1 MAGRVAGPDNP
12 RHESGFGRW
21 RAVEGAAAS
30 GEVMSK
36 SKKRWILL
44 ASFAVV
50 VTAGALVATQ
60 VGGPKIG
67 TKAEQKKKEQP
78 PLAFAA
84 TDIVRL
90 APHKLSVELS
100 MPGTVQ
106 AFNQATVRS
115 KLSAEVRRL
124 PVREG
129 DRVAA
134 GQVIAE
140 FDTAQLRNQLAERQA
155 TLESAR
161 ATLAQTERTR
171 ATNAQLVKQSFISQ
185 SAFDTADDA
194 YRAQAAAVQAA
205 QAQLAQTQL
214 LLSDAVV
221 RAPIAGQVARRLV
234 QPGEKVAFDTP
245 LLHIVDLSRLEV
257 QAQAPVADV
266 AKIAQGA
273 EVDVEIEGLAGQPFK
288 GRIDRINPTTEA
300 GSRMIAI
307 YVLLPNDDGR
317 LRGGMFARVKLQI
330 GGEAPVPALPVSAV
344 QDDRGQSYVW
354 IIAEGKLAR
363 RNVVTGVRDERAQR
377 IEITSGLAADE
388 QVIGTK
394 FDNLR
399 EGMLANIVTAEPKV
413 AARASLALARR
424 ATLAGPPQDSCVPP
438 PGGGRAATGGEAAIR
453 AGAMPCG

>member
-1 MAGRVAGPDNP
+1 MTK
-12 RHESGFGRW
+12 STSRW
-21 RAVEGAAAS
+21 
-30 GEVMSK
+30 M
-36 SKKRWILL
+36 LL
-44 ASFAVV
+44 AGLAVA
-50 VTAGALVATQ
+50 VTAGVVVAMQSGALKLGAR
-60 VGGPKIG
+60 
-67 TKAEQKKKEQP
+67 AEQKKEPP

-84 TDIVRL
+84 SDIVRL
-90 APHKLSVELS
+90 APHRLSVELS

-155 TLESAR
+155 ALDSAR
-161 ATLAQTERTR
+161 ATLAQNERTR
-171 ATNAQLVKQSFISQ
+171 ANNAQLVKQSFISQ

-194 YRAQAAAVQAA
+194 YRAQVAEVQAA

-221 RAPIAGQVARRLV
+221 RAPIAGQVAKRHV
-234 QPGEKVAFDTP
+234 QPGEKVAFDAP
-245 LLHIVDLSRLEV
+245 LLHIVDLARLEV

-266 AKIAQGA
+266 ARIAQGA
-273 EVDVEIEGLAGQPFK
+273 DVEVEIEGLAGQPVK

-300 GSRMIAI
+300 GSRMIAV
-307 YVLLPNDDGR
+307 YVLLPNEDGR
-317 LRGGMFARVKLQI
+317 LRGGMFAKVRLQV
-330 GGEAPVPALPVSAV
+330 GGEAPVPALPISAV
-344 QDDRGQSYVW
+344 QDDRGQSFVW
-354 IIAEGKLAR
+354 VIADGKLAR
-363 RNVVTGVRDERAQR
+363 RNVATGVRDERAQR
-377 IEITSGLAADE
+377 IEIRSGLAGGE

-399 EGMLANIVTAEPKV
+399 EGMLANIVSADVPKV
-413 AARASLALARR
+413 AERPRVALSR
-424 ATLAGPPQDSCVPP
+424 
-438 PGGGRAATGGEAAIR
+438 
-453 AGAMPCG
+453 

>member
-1 MAGRVAGPDNP
+1 MG
-12 RHESGFGRW
+12 
-21 RAVEGAAAS
+21 
-30 GEVMSK
+30 K
-36 SKKRWILL
+36 SSKRWMVLAGLAVAVGVGVLL
-44 ASFAVV
+44 AVQTGVV
-50 VTAGALVATQ
+50 
-60 VGGPKIG
+60 KIG
-67 TKAEQKKKEQP
+67 AKAEQKKKEPP

-90 APHKLSVELS
+90 APHRLSVELA

-171 ATNAQLVKQSFISQ
+171 ASNAQLVKQSFISKN
-185 SAFDTADDA
+185 AFDTADDA

-205 QAQLAQTQL
+205 EAQLAQTQL

-221 RAPIAGQVARRLV
+221 RAPIAGQVAKRYV
-234 QPGEKVAFDTP
+234 QPGEKVAFDAP
-245 LLHIVDLSRLEV
+245 LLYIVDLARLGL

-266 AKIAQGA
+266 ARIAQGA
-273 EVDVEIEGLAGQPFK
+273 EVEVEIEGLPGQPYR

-300 GSRMIAI
+300 GSRMIAV
-307 YVLLPNDDGR
+307 YVMLPNDDGR
-317 LRGGMFARVKLQI
+317 LRGGMFAKVRLQV
-330 GGEAPVPALPVSAV
+330 GSDAPVPALPVTAV

-354 IIAEGKLAR
+354 IVADGKLAR
-363 RNVVTGVRDERAQR
+363 RNVVTGARDERAQR
-377 IEITSGLAADE
+377 IEITSGLSGTE

-413 AARASLALARR
+413 AVRVSLALA
-424 ATLAGPPQDSCVPP
+424 D
-438 PGGGRAATGGEAAIR
+438 
-453 AGAMPCG
+453 

>member
-1 MAGRVAGPDNP
+1 MG
-12 RHESGFGRW
+12 
-21 RAVEGAAAS
+21 
-30 GEVMSK
+30 K
-36 SKKRWILL
+36 SSKRWMVLAGLAVAIGVGVLL
-44 ASFAVV
+44 AAQTGVV
-50 VTAGALVATQ
+50 
-60 VGGPKIG
+60 KIG
-67 TKAEQKKKEQP
+67 AKAEQKKKEPP

-90 APHKLSVELS
+90 APHRLSVELA

-171 ATNAQLVKQSFISQ
+171 ASNAQLVKQSFISKN
-185 SAFDTADDA
+185 AFDTADDA

-205 QAQLAQTQL
+205 EAQLAQTQL

-221 RAPIAGQVARRLV
+221 RAPIAGQVAKRYV
-234 QPGEKVAFDTP
+234 QPGEKVAFDAP
-245 LLHIVDLSRLEV
+245 LLHIVDLARLEL

-266 AKIAQGA
+266 ARIAQGA
-273 EVDVEIEGLAGQPFK
+273 EVEVEIEGLPGQPYR

-300 GSRMIAI
+300 GSRMIAV
-307 YVLLPNDDGR
+307 YVMLPNDDGR
-317 LRGGMFARVKLQI
+317 LRGGMFAKVRLQV
-330 GGEAPVPALPVSAV
+330 GSDAPVPALPVTAV

-354 IIAEGKLAR
+354 IVAEGKLAR
-363 RNVVTGVRDERAQR
+363 RNVVTGARDERAQR
-377 IEITSGLAADE
+377 IEITSGLSGTE

-413 AARASLALARR
+413 AVRVSLALA
-424 ATLAGPPQDSCVPP
+424 D
-438 PGGGRAATGGEAAIR
+438 
-453 AGAMPCG
+453 

>member
-1 MAGRVAGPDNP
+1 LRFVARSRIPSQADGGLAAALRQFATPI
-12 RHESGFGRW
+12 GFGSP
-21 RAVEGAAAS
+21 ATCQGTAS
-30 GEVMSK
+30 AGERMSK
-36 SKKRWILL
+36 SKTRWMIVAGL
-44 ASFAVV
+44 AVLVS
-50 VTAGALVATQ
+50 AGAWLAVQ
-60 VGGPKIG
+60 KGVLKIG
-67 TKAEQKKKEQP
+67 ASAEQKKEPP

-84 TDIVRL
+84 SDVVRL
-90 APHKLSVELS
+90 APHRLSVELA

-140 FDTAQLRNQLAERQA
+140 FDTAQLRSQLAERQA

-171 ATNAQLVKQSFISQ
+171 ASNAQLVKQSFISQ
-185 SAFDTADDA
+185 NAFDTADDA
-194 YRAQAAAVQAA
+194 FRAQAAAVQAA
-205 QAQLAQTQL
+205 EAQVGQTQL

-221 RAPIAGQVARRLV
+221 RAPITGQVAKRFV
-234 QPGEKVAFDTP
+234 QPGEKVPFDAP

-266 AKIAQGA
+266 ARIAEGA
-273 EVDVEIEGLAGQPFK
+273 EVEVEIEGLAGRPYQ

-300 GSRMIAI
+300 GSRMIAVYI
-307 YVLLPNDDGR
+307 LLPNDDGR
-317 LRGGMFARVKLQI
+317 LRGGMFARVRLQI
-330 GGEAPVPALPVSAV
+330 GGEAAVPSLPVTAV
-344 QDDRGQSYVW
+344 QDDRGQRYVW
-354 IIAEGKLAR
+354 IIADGKLAR
-363 RNVVTGVRDERAQR
+363 RNVGTGVRDERLQR
-377 IEITSGLAADE
+377 IEITSGLTEAE

-399 EGMLANIVTAEPKV
+399 EGMLANIVSAEPKV
-413 AARASLALARR
+413 AARSSLAMTR
-424 ATLAGPPQDSCVPP
+424 
-438 PGGGRAATGGEAAIR
+438 
-453 AGAMPCG
+453 

>member
-1 MAGRVAGPDNP
+1 
-12 RHESGFGRW
+12 
-21 RAVEGAAAS
+21 
-30 GEVMSK
+30 MSK
-36 SKKRWILL
+36 SKTRWMIVAGLALL
-44 ASFAVV
+44 VS
-50 VTAGALVATQ
+50 AGAWLAVQ
-60 VGGPKIG
+60 KGVLKIG
-67 TKAEQKKKEQP
+67 ASAEQKKEQP

-84 TDIVRL
+84 SDVVRL
-90 APHKLSVELS
+90 APHRLSVELA

-171 ATNAQLVKQSFISQ
+171 ASNAQLVKQSFISQ
-185 SAFDTADDA
+185 NAFDTADDA
-194 YRAQAAAVQAA
+194 FRAQAAAVQAA
-205 QAQLAQTQL
+205 EAQVAQTQL

-221 RAPIAGQVARRLV
+221 RAPIAGQVAKRFV
-234 QPGEKVAFDTP
+234 QPGEKVPFDAP

-266 AKIAQGA
+266 ARIAEGA
-273 EVDVEIEGLAGQPFK
+273 EVEVEIEGLAGRPYP

-300 GSRMIAI
+300 GSRMIAVYI
-307 YVLLPNDDGR
+307 LLPNDDGR
-317 LRGGMFARVKLQI
+317 LRGGMFAQVRLQI
-330 GGEAPVPALPVSAV
+330 GGEAAVPSLPVTAV
-344 QDDRGQSYVW
+344 QDDRGQRYVW
-354 IIAEGKLAR
+354 IIADGKLAR
-363 RNVVTGVRDERAQR
+363 RNVGTGVRDERLQR
-377 IEITSGLAADE
+377 IEITSGLTEAE

-399 EGMLANIVTAEPKV
+399 EGMLANIVSAEPKV
-413 AARASLALARR
+413 AARSSLAMTR
-424 ATLAGPPQDSCVPP
+424 
-438 PGGGRAATGGEAAIR
+438 
-453 AGAMPCG
+453 

>member
-1 MAGRVAGPDNP
+1 MG
-12 RHESGFGRW
+12 
-21 RAVEGAAAS
+21 
-30 GEVMSK
+30 K
-36 SKKRWILL
+36 SSKRWMVLAGLAVAIGVGVLL
-44 ASFAVV
+44 AAQTGVV
-50 VTAGALVATQ
+50 
-60 VGGPKIG
+60 KIG
-67 TKAEQKKKEQP
+67 AKAEQKKKEPP

-90 APHKLSVELS
+90 APHRLSVELA

-106 AFNQATVRS
+106 AVNQATVRS

-171 ATNAQLVKQSFISQ
+171 ASNAQLVKQSFISKN
-185 SAFDTADDA
+185 AFDTADDA

-205 QAQLAQTQL
+205 EAQLAQTQL

-221 RAPIAGQVARRLV
+221 RAPIAGQVAKRYV
-234 QPGEKVAFDTP
+234 QPGEKVAFDAP
-245 LLHIVDLSRLEV
+245 LLHIVDLSRLEL

-266 AKIAQGA
+266 ARIVQGA
-273 EVDVEIEGLAGQPFK
+273 EVEVEIEGLPGQPYR

-300 GSRMIAI
+300 GSRMIAV
-307 YVLLPNDDGR
+307 YVMLPNDDGR
-317 LRGGMFARVKLQI
+317 LRGGMFAKVRLQV
-330 GGEAPVPALPVSAV
+330 GSDAPVPALPVTAV

-354 IIAEGKLAR
+354 IVAEGKLAR
-363 RNVVTGVRDERAQR
+363 RNVVTGARDERAQR
-377 IEITSGLAADE
+377 IEITSGLSGTE

-399 EGMLANIVTAEPKV
+399 DGMLANIVTAEPKV
-413 AARASLALARR
+413 AVRVSLALA
-424 ATLAGPPQDSCVPP
+424 D
-438 PGGGRAATGGEAAIR
+438 
-453 AGAMPCG
+453 